1 MLVLIS
7 PAKKLDTLAPA
18 PVPDHTVPEL
28 IAEAGQLI
36 DILKRL
42 GPAELQR
49 LMKLSPKLAEVALA
63 RHRQLT
69 TRLGPDN
76 AKPAVFAFKGD
87 TYVGLDAASLTPA
100 DLGVAQGGLRIL
112 SGLYGLLRPLD
123 LIQAYRLEM
132 GARLANP
139 RGPTLYDF
147 WREPVTQAV
156 NAALERAGGGPV
168 VNLASVEYFSVLQQ
182 EALAA
187 PVITP
192 VFKEGRD
199 GSYRVLGLFAKRA
212 RGMMARFIIR
222 NRIDRADDLL
232 EFADAG
238 YRYNPA
244 ASEPGRPVFLR
255 QQPRKSAA

>member
-7 PAKKLDTLAPA
+7 PAKKLDTLSPA
-18 PVPDHTVPEL
+18 PIPDHTVPRLLDETDRL
-28 IAEAGQLI
+28 IEILAG
-36 DILKRL
+36 L
-42 GPAELQR
+42 GPADLRR
-49 LMKLSPKLAEVALA
+49 LMKLSPKLADVAVA

-87 TYVGLDAASLTPA
+87 TYVGLDTASLTPE
-100 DLGVAQGGLRIL
+100 DLRVAQDILRIL
-112 SGLYGLLRPLD
+112 SGLYGCLRPLD

-132 GARLANP
+132 GTRLANR
-139 RGPTLYDF
+139 RGENLYDF
-147 WREPVTQAV
+147 WGESVTQAV
-156 NAALERAGGGPV
+156 NEALDAAGGGPL
-168 VNLASVEYFSVLQQ
+168 VNLASVEYASVLRR
-182 EALAA
+182 ERLNA

-199 GSYRVLGLFAKRA
+199 GNYRVLGLFAKRA

-222 NRIDRADDLL
+222 NRITDARDLVAFC
-232 EFADAG
+232 EAG
-238 YRYNPA
+238 YRHNPA
-244 ASEPGRPVFLR
+244 ASDADRPVFLR